1 MKQCLTLFQVAYLD
15 EPNLSVASIIGL
27 GEIARNGPLVFETSE
42 KLTSLVETLTKK
54 ILTTKE
60 TTKVKE
66 KAATTLGYLCINS
79 NIILTKGDQVT
90 EYKVDEKL
98 AVHSF
103 NKFVMHKLL
112 NSAQA
117 KQFELHMAIGE
128 ALVNCALGHKSK
140 ASLNN
145 WTTDNE
151 ESEQSA
157 EESTNQI
164 DREDNQDIEWLLHEL
179 IDRYLPSQNQH
190 LRQAACFW
198 LLALLKKCSRTSS
211 SVFRNVYKIQDAFI
225 QKLGESD
232 EITQEVASKGIG
244 ILFSIADKEQ
254 KESLVSRLVDAL
266 GGGNSNKKKSQQKPT
281 VTSADSGF
289 KITNENEEIFNNDQI
304 GKFFSFQ
311 KVK

>member
-1 MKQCLTLFQVAYLD
+1 M
-15 EPNLSVASIIGL
+15 
-27 GEIARNGPLVFETSE
+27 FETAE
-42 KLTSLVETLTKK
+42 KLTSLVEILNKK

-79 NIILTKGDQVT
+79 NIVLDKSAVT

-98 AVHSF
+98 TVHSF

-117 KQFELHMAIGE
+117 KQFELHMAIGD
-128 ALVNCALGHKSK
+128 ALVNCALGHASK

-145 WTTDNE
+145 WTTDTDEN
-151 ESEQSA
+151 EQSYQNSA
-157 EESTNQI
+157 ESWQLL
-164 DREDNQDIEWLLHEL
+164 DNENVEWLLHEL

-211 SVFRNVYKIQDAFI
+211 NVFRNVYKIQDAFI
-225 QKLGESD
+225 QKLGEND

-254 KESLVSRLVDAL
+254 KESLVSRLVDSL
-266 GGGNSNKKKSQQKPT
+266 GSGNSNKKKSAQKPT
-281 VTSADSGF
+281 VTSVDSGL
-289 KITNENEEIFNNDQI
+289 KIANENEEIFSNDQI
-304 GKFFSFQ
+304 GTLLFKLF
-311 KVK
+311 